1 MSNKPKLSNL
11 NRVESIKVDAFRNKK
26 IKLSNLHKIIKNVL
40 PNAEIPFKKSND
52 YINLNKVS
60 QMSIGKHLHAF
71 YNKKERNSKRYME
84 DVLNY
89 TTQLVHNQR
98 PEHIKRS
105 VPLSPSRGSVKIKK
119 KSTTVLNKLYKIK
132 AGKEYIKMQT
142 LANIANQ
149 VYQVPGNAGF
159 VPNKYHRKDLK
170 VNVRPLRNSVIKYL
184 DLRKYPSVRVQEGRI
199 LHNNIMKLLS
209 NQGNIQ
215 PPKEN
220 VTTPQSRKRFKSPTR
235 IMETPK
241 NSPKLKRRRK
251 NN

>member
-1 MSNKPKLSNL
+1 MSKRPQLSRL
-11 NRVESIKVDAFRNKK
+11 ESIKVDAFRNKK

-71 YNKKERNSKRYME
+71 YNKKERNSKSYME

-89 TTQLVHNQR
+89 TTQLVYNQR

-119 KSTTVLNKLYKIK
+119 KSTTVLNKLRKIK
-132 AGKEYIKMQT
+132 AGKESIKMQT

-149 VYQVPGNAGF
+149 LYQLPGNSGF
-159 VPNKYHRKDLK
+159 VPNKYQRKDLR
-170 VNVRPLRNSVIKYL
+170 VNVRPLRSSVIKYL

-209 NQGNIQ
+209 NQGNLQ
-215 PPKEN
+215 PPKES
-220 VTTPQSRKRFKSPTR
+220 VTTPQSRKKFKSPNR
-235 IMETPK
+235 VMETPK
-241 NSPKLKRRRK
+241 NSPKLKRMK
-251 NN
+251 K